1 MDLRLRFLAQSNNV
15 GALRGALNSPPV
27 KVQHDATQQS
37 PLARISTRIVQLHK
51 DYYGRGPEK
60 AKTYFQDDLVV
71 VLMRGGFSRVEE
83 TLLEEGRGDSVIQQR
98 RDFQDVMRPR
108 FKEVIEEELG
118 RDVAGFMSGTHQ
130 HPDLLGEVFI
140 LEPESG
146 EFLENAQAGDGVP
159 GG

>member
-1 MDLRLRFLAQSNNV
+1 VRVSVEQNTDRQ
-15 GALRGALNSPPV
+15 
-27 KVQHDATQQS
+27 T

-98 RDFQDVMRPR
+98 RDFQDVMRSR
-108 FKEVIEEELG
+108 FKQVIEEELG
-118 RDVAGFMSGTHQ
+118 RKVAGFMSGTHQ
-130 HPDLLGEVFI
+130 HPDLLGEIFI